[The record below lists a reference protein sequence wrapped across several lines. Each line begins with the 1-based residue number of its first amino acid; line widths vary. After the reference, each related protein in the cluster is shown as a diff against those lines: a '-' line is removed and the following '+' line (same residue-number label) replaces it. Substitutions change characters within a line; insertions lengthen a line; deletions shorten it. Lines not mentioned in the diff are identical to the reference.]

1 MDCSLSGVPTRLG
14 ATAKTE
20 AQAEITRRS
29 IIRAWSAL
37 RPPHHVRMARRG
49 GGEAERQTSL
59 SQGPDF
65 ADTEHLTDLGER
77 VYRVL
82 GNQPF

>member
-1 MDCSLSGVPTRLG
+1 MVGLAPLYC
-14 ATAKTE
+14 
-20 AQAEITRRS
+20 
-29 IIRAWSAL
+29 
-37 RPPHHVRMARRG
+37 VRMARWD